1 MKPSLG
7 ERLKWSSE
15 LSDVGTSAAS
25 KAVMA
30 RTLAY
35 FFALASTFAFLSVL
49 LPHPDNMFVPGI
61 LAPAFM
67 GYIVAA
73 GYIAGFERLPQW
85 SFHLPLVGA
94 IALIAVGGVSAGATL
109 LVPCAVMYF
118 WIAIIAFA
126 LFERRYAAIYV
137 GMIAAAFATVLTLTT
152 SPDRSISQWIMLM
165 GAIIVAGLVIGLLRT
180 RLESVVAMLGNA
192 ARTDPL
198 TGLANRRGFQ
208 AKFDADFARAVGHGR
223 PLGLICVDL
232 DRFKLI
238 NDQFGHDVGDGALQH
253 FGDVIRASIR
263 HTVTAGRLGGEEFVV
278 IVPDGDV
285 GATLAVAEDIREEV
299 WRAFADDPFRVTV
312 SCGVASM
319 PLHAHT
325 QKELFQLADKAL
337 YAAKELGRNRSVVY
351 SATVEEAVTDFTPRW
366 RSSDLLSQ
374 PLDAA

>member
-15 LSDVGTSAAS
+15 LSNIGTPGAS

-30 RTLAY
+30 RTFAY
-35 FFALASTFAFLSVL
+35 FLALASTFAVLSVL
-49 LPHPDNMFVPGI
+49 LPHPDSMFAPGI
-61 LAPAFM
+61 LIPAFM
-67 GYIVAA
+67 GYIGA
-73 GYIAGFERLPQW
+73 GVFIVGFDRLPAW

-94 IALIAVGGVSAGATL
+94 IAFVGMGGVSAGATL

-126 LFERRYAAIYV
+126 LFDRRYAAIYV
-137 GMIAAAFATVLTLTT
+137 GLIAAAFATVLSLTT
-152 SPDRSISQWIMLM
+152 SPDRSLSQWIMLM
-165 GAIIVAGLVIGLLRT
+165 GAIVVAGLVIGLLRT
-180 RLESVVAMLGNA
+180 RLESLVAILGDA
-192 ARTDPL
+192 ARTDAL

-208 AKFDADFARAVGHGR
+208 AKFDADFERATGHGR

-238 NDQFGHDVGDGALQH
+238 NDQFGHDVGDGALHH
-253 FGDVIRASIR
+253 FGEVLNGSIR
-263 HTVTAGRLGGEEFVV
+263 RAVTAARLGGEEFVV

-285 GATLAVAEDIREEV
+285 GATLSVAEDIREAV
-299 WRAFADDPFRVTV
+299 WRAFADEPFRVTV

-319 PLHAHT
+319 PLHART
-325 QKELFQLADKAL
+325 QKDLFQLADKAL

-351 SATVEEAVTDFTPRW
+351 SPTVEEAVNDFTPRW